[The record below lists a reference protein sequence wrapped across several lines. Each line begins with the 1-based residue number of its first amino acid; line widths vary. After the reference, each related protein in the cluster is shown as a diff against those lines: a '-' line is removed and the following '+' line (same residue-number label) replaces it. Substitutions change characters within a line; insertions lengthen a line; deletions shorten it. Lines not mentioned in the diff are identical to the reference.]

1 MSGGAARRPMDGALR
16 LKVWLATGFGIGY
29 APVAPGTVGSVP
41 GALLAWSLFLAG
53 GAWASL
59 AGCAIVTAIGFW
71 AAGHAAQRF
80 GATDPRPIV
89 VDEIAGQMLSLVL
102 LRPTLGTLLLGFFL
116 FRLFDVWKPFP
127 VRLLESLPGGSG
139 IMADDL
145 AAGVYAN
152 LVLEGTLHWAPGLL
166 GQS

>member
-1 MSGGAARRPMDGALR
+1 MSRDGERPDSGVGR
-16 LKVWLATGFGIGY
+16 LKVLLATGLGVGN

-41 GALLAWSLFLAG
+41 GAILSWGLAVAG

-59 AGCAIVTAIGFW
+59 AGFAMVTVVGFW
-71 AAGHAAQRF
+71 ACGHAARRF
-80 GATDPRPIV
+80 GAKDPRPIV
-89 VDEIAGQMLSLVL
+89 VDEIAGQMLSLLFMPLSTRTIV
-102 LRPTLGTLLLGFFL
+102 LGFLL

-145 AAGVYAN
+145 AAGIYAN
-152 LVLEGTLHWAPGLL
+152 LVLQVALRFAPGLL
-166 GQS
+166 GHP